1 MINLSNITAGL
12 VLGLVITSATVPA
25 FAAGQRGHQAGRD
38 ARAQAI
44 EENIG
49 ARAMPAGREDAL
61 RYCNEKTSG
70 MRDYSGANLKLWAYR
85 TCMNE
90 HGQPE

>member
-12 VLGLVITSATVPA
+12 VLGLVVTSATVPA
-25 FAAGQRGHQAGRD
+25 FAAGSRAHHAGRD

-49 ARAMPAGREDAL
+49 AGAMPAGREDAL
-61 RYCNEKTSG
+61 RFCSEKTSG
-70 MRDYSGANLKLWAYR
+70 MRDYSGANLKTWAYR
-85 TCMNE
+85 ACMGE
-90 HGQPE
+90 RGQPE